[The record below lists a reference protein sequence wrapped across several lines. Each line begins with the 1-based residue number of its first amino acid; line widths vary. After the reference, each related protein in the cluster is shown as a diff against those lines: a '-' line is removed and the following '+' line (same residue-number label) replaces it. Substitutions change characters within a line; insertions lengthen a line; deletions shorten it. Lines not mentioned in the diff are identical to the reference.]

1 MLIDPDTLTREQLN
15 GLITGIV
22 SPRPIAWVST
32 IAADGSRNLAP
43 FSFFNAFSF
52 NPPVVGIGPG
62 ARAGIEKDSLGNIR
76 ATGEFTVSV
85 VTEKLAESANLS
97 SGDFSP
103 QVDEWD
109 IAGVSPAPADDVSP
123 ARVAE
128 SPAALECRVKQIV
141 DLGIP
146 LEPSNAL
153 VIGLVTRV
161 HVTDDVLDE
170 LVPQPDR
177 LRLVGRMGEAH
188 WCATRDRFE
197 LERPRWA
204 ELKSIVAQRQEQS

>member
-1 MLIDPDTLTREQLN
+1 MLINPGTLTREQLN

-52 NPPVVGIGPG
+52 NPPVIGIGPG
-62 ARAGIEKDSLGNIR
+62 ARAGIEKDSLCNIR
-76 ATGEFTVSV
+76 ATGEFTISI
-85 VTEKLAESANLS
+85 VTEQLADSANLS

-103 QVDEWD
+103 EVDEWD
-109 IAGVSPAPADDVSP
+109 IAGVRPAPTDDVRP

-141 DLGIP
+141 DLGSP
-146 LEPSNAL
+146 LDPSNAL

-161 HVTDDVLDE
+161 HVADDVLDG
-170 LVPQPDR
+170 LIPQPDR
-177 LRLVGRMGEAH
+177 LGIVGRMGEAY
-188 WCATRDRFE
+188 WCTTRDRFE
-197 LERPRWA
+197 LERPRRT
-204 ELKSIVAQRQEQS
+204 ELKSILTRRQVQS